1 MHHAFRDACKFLDVR
16 KRHYVSQHLLRLIFS
31 ELGDSE
37 FDIFTDE
44 NGRPTVEICVED
56 FNPSYKLQQGIEGE
70 AVPTSGVPIVNG
82 LMFAVLVVGLLG
94 VQHV

>member
-1 MHHAFRDACKFLDVR
+1 M
-16 KRHYVSQHLLRLIFS
+16 
-31 ELGDSE
+31 
-37 FDIFTDE
+37 
-44 NGRPTVEICVED
+44 EICVED
-56 FNPSYKLQQGIEGE
+56 FNPSYKLQQGTEVE

>member
-1 MHHAFRDACKFLDVR
+1 MIFVTHLSFLMQGN
-16 KRHYVSQHLLRLIFS
+16 RHYISQHILCLIFS

-56 FNPSYKLQQGIEGE
+56 FNPIYKLQQGIEGE
-70 AVPTSGVPIVNG
+70 AVSTSGVPMVNG

-94 VQHV
+94 I